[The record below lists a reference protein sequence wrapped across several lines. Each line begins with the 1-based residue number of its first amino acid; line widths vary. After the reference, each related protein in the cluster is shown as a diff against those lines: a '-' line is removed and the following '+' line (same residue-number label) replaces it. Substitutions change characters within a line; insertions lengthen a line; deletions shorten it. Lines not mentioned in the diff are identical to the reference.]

1 VNKKLVFFHTKN
13 GTLNIKYNGDIM
25 KQKINKELIIS
36 IAIPLI
42 IGIISAV
49 LSMNGMQNN
58 YYIKPKLTPPN
69 WVFPVAWT
77 ILYILMGISSYLVY
91 KSSAVNKEDALKVYA
106 LQLLLNG
113 MWSIIFFEFANYFF
127 ALLWIILLDFVV
139 VWMIYEFNKINK
151 KSALLQIP
159 YTLWLLFATYLTLAV
174 YILN

>member
-1 VNKKLVFFHTKN
+1 
-13 GTLNIKYNGDIM
+13 M
-25 KQKINKELIIS
+25 QINYKRLIIAILVPLLLGGLVGFLTFKDSTGDS
-36 IAIPLI
+36 IIPSWI
-42 IGIISAV
+42 
-49 LSMNGMQNN
+49 
-58 YYIKPKLTPPN
+58 
-69 WVFPVAWT
+69 FPFVWS